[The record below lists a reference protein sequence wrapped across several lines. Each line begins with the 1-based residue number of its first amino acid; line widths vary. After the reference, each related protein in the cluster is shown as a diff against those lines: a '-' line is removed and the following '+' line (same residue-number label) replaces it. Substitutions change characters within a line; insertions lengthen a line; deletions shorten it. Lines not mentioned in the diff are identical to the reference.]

1 MPENTEAAAPVSG
14 EITET
19 GYNIYNGNY
28 LRLKTSEGLIVTY
41 AHLNEVLV
49 SEGDYVEKGEK
60 IALTGTT
67 GRSTGP
73 HLHISVYDG
82 EGNYVDPEEY
92 IRVDG

>member
-49 SEGDYVEKGEK
+49 SVKVIRLEGAK
-60 IALTGTT
+60 
-67 GRSTGP
+67 
-73 HLHISVYDG
+73 
-82 EGNYVDPEEY
+82 DPEEY